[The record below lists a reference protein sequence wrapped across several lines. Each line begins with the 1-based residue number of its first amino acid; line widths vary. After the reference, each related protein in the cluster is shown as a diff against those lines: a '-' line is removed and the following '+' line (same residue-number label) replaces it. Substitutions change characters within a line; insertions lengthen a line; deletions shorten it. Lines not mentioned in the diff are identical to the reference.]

1 MPRPPKARLKILEAA
16 ERIVKDRGAANL
28 TFEELVQESGVS
40 RGGITYHFATK
51 EDLLRA
57 LVERDLAAGLAAEAA
72 MRERVGNEPGA
83 ELIALI
89 RTWCK
94 PDSERRRF
102 VAGMLSAVAHD
113 RSLLDPVRRHHA
125 QGCTGRCWDAAAI
138 DLSILQLAAEGLF
151 WSEQFGCSELPA
163 DQRDRVIA
171 RMEQLAREWA
181 APALASSG
189 APDSLTR
196 RTRSRAKD
204 AKKSPSGNSG

>member
-1 MPRPPKARLKILEAA
+1 MPRPPRARLKILDAA
-16 ERIVKDRGAANL
+16 ERIVKERGAANL
-28 TFEELVQESGVS
+28 TYEELVQESGIS
-40 RGGITYHFATK
+40 RGGITYHFGTK

-57 LVERDLAAGLAAEAA
+57 LVARDLEQGLAAEAA
-72 MRERVGNEPGA
+72 MRERVGDQPGA

-89 RTWCK
+89 RTWCT

-125 QGCTGRCWDAAAI
+125 TECAGRCWDGAAI

-163 DQRDRVIA
+163 DQRARVIA
-171 RMEQLAREWA
+171 RMEQLAGEWA
-181 APALASSG
+181 VPAPAG
-189 APDSLTR
+189 APESLTR
-196 RTRSRAKD
+196 RKTKD
-204 AKKSPSGNSG
+204 AKKSQSNDSS